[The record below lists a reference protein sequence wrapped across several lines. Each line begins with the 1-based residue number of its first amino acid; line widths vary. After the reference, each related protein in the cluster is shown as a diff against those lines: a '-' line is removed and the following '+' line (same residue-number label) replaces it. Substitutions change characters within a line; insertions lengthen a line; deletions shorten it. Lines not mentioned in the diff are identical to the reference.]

1 MNVKRIL
8 TLLLAT
14 AFVVGACAGSTP
26 TSAPSQAAASPS
38 EAASTEPSAS
48 APAGSAAPSPL
59 APDPAEAVIPY
70 VE

>member
-48 APAGSAAPSPL
+48 APAG
-59 APDPAEAVIPY
+59 
-70 VE
+70 